1 MKAVAIDLDS
11 ALGDTR
17 PLWREFLSDA
27 ARRYASIAPLDV
39 DSLPSDRGEAAA
51 ALDEWASHGVGDWR
65 STLARFAEE
74 RAPVFLRPNA
84 EANAALRSL
93 AATGCK
99 VGVFTDAPEELA
111 RVALAQLGVLRRI
124 HILEAGASARERLL
138 TRLGPDAKLAGTH
151 GDLVNIRAH
160 GAETPR

>member
-1 MKAVAIDLDS
+1 MKAVAVDLDS

-93 AATGCK
+93 AAAGCK

-111 RVALAQLGVLRRI
+111 RVALAQLGVIRRAQM
-124 HILEAGASARERLL
+124 LETGTSARDRLL
-138 TRLGPDAKLAGTH
+138 KRLGRDVGIAASRDELVRLARGP
-151 GDLVNIRAH
+151 G
-160 GAETPR
+160 